1 MYKNINNNVS
11 SLKVT
16 WTSKIKQSSNSESP
30 AVPVKPTW
38 NEKMLALWKESYVKS
53 RQCIK
58 KPRHHCANKGP
69 YSQSYGFSSS
79 YVQMWELDH
88 KEVWAPENWSFRIM
102 VLEKTFEN
110 LLDCREIK
118 PANPKGNKPWIF
130 IRKTDAEAEAPIL
143 WPPDVKS
150 QLIGKRPWCWERLKA
165 KGKEEGRGWDGWMAS
180 LTQWPRVWASS
191 NFHYLENRGK
201 PGVRQSMRSQKVRHN
216 WATVQ
221 QQSLLLAHEWPWALC
236 LMSMRPSFLIFN

>member
-11 SLKVT
+11 SLKLT
-16 WTSKIKQSSNSESP
+16 WTSKIKLSSNSESP

-58 KPRHHCANKGP
+58 KQRHHFANKGP

-102 VLEKTFEN
+102 VLEKTFES

-130 IRKTDAEAEAPIL
+130 IGKTDAEVEAPIL

-150 QLIGKRPWCWERLKA
+150 QLIGKRP
-165 KGKEEGRGWDGWMAS
+165 
-180 LTQWPRVWASS
+180 
-191 NFHYLENRGK
+191 
-201 PGVRQSMRSQKVRHN
+201 
-216 WATVQ
+216 
-221 QQSLLLAHEWPWALC
+221 
-236 LMSMRPSFLIFN
+236 